1 MGFFGVFWDVE
12 HRGVRTISGIDE
24 EAEVRQGEGRPR
36 GSVAHHAATRGCFFS
51 EADTQPSREARERR
65 SGWAALSL
73 LQTVESAALIKVWRH
88 LLEVAGKFV
97 GKRCGPHQGRT
108 RALGYWC
115 EKVRRGAIKIL
126 GAKISGRR
134 HPNWRHND
142 SVQLKR
148 SDLAQQQATRRS
160 ARDE

>member
-1 MGFFGVFWDVE
+1 MFLFG
-12 HRGVRTISGIDE
+12 RG
-24 EAEVRQGEGRPR
+24 QP
-36 GSVAHHAATRGCFFS
+36 
-51 EADTQPSREARERR
+51 TQPQGART
-65 SGWAALSL
+65 SVGGAALSL

-88 LLEVAGKFV
+88 LLEVTGKVV

-108 RALGYWC
+108 RALGYC
-115 EKVRRGAIKIL
+115 REKVRRGAIKIL
-126 GAKISGRR
+126 GVKISGRR